1 MTDYMDEELVKNIR
15 KDFSILENQ
24 PNLVYFDNA
33 CSTLRLKQVIDAM
46 NEYYNEYPACA
57 DRSEHQLGARATKKV
72 DEARATVADFI
83 GGKKDEIIFTRNST
97 EGINLV
103 AHSLGL
109 KAGDAVLTS
118 GKEHNSNLL
127 PWIVLA
133 GRGVKYH
140 ASVDLIA
147 DIEKYKPKLAATF
160 YTSNLDGETQP
171 IKEMIKIAHKNGS
184 MVLVD
189 AAQAA
194 GHKKIN
200 VRDLDCDFLAFSG
213 HKMLGPSGTGVL
225 YGKKK
230 ILENMA
236 PFMLGGGTVSSSTY
250 DSFQLLPVPERF
262 EAGLQNY
269 AGIIGLAEA
278 VKYLEKVGF
287 ENIAAQE
294 KQLNT
299 IITQGLMKIPSIKIL
314 GPRDPAERG
323 GIISFYTNK
332 LPSHQLM
339 LLLDKAGIAVR
350 SGQFCVH
357 SWFNANGVKD
367 AVRAS
372 VYFYN
377 TEEEAKKFVEE
388 MKKISKIF

>member
-1 MTDYMDEELVKNIR
+1 MFDAKKIR
-15 KDFSILENQ
+15 EDFVILNRADA
-24 PNLVYFDNA
+24 PVYFDNA
-33 CSTLRLKQVIDAM
+33 CSALRPKQVIAAVD
-46 NEYYNEYPACA
+46 EYYNEYPACA
-57 DRSEHQLGARATKKV
+57 DRSEHQLGAMATKKV
-72 DEARATVADFI
+72 DEARNVVADFI
-83 GGKKDEIIFTRNST
+83 GAKKEEIIFTRNTT

-103 AHSLGL
+103 AYSLGL
-109 KAGDAVLTS
+109 KAGDVVLTS

-127 PWIVLA
+127 PWIALA
-133 GRGVKYH
+133 GRGVKH
-140 ASVDLIA
+140 QTSINLAA
-147 DIEKYKPKLAATF
+147 DIEKYKPKLVATF
-160 YTSNLDGETQP
+160 YTSNLDGETLP
-171 IKEMIKIAHKNGS
+171 IKEMAKLAHKNGS

-189 AAQAA
+189 AAQTA

-213 HKMLGPSGTGVL
+213 HKMMGPSGMGVL

-230 ILENMA
+230 LLENMA

-250 DSFQLLPVPERF
+250 NSFQLLPVPERF

-278 VKYLEKVGF
+278 IKYLEKIGF
-287 ENIAAQE
+287 ENIQAQE
-294 KQLNT
+294 KRLNT
-299 IITQGLMKIPSIKIL
+299 IITQGLLAIPSIKIL
-314 GPRDPAERG
+314 GPQDPAERG
-323 GIISFYTNK
+323 GIISFYTDK
-332 LPSHQLM
+332 LSSHQIM

-357 SWFNANGVKD
+357 SWFHANGIKD

-377 TEEEAKKFVEE
+377 TEEEAERFVAE

>member
-1 MTDYMDEELVKNIR
+1 MENIEKIR
-15 KDFSILENQ
+15 KDFSILNRADA
-24 PNLVYFDNA
+24 PIYFDNA
-33 CSTLRLKQVIDAM
+33 CSTLRPKQVVEMMD
-46 NEYYNEYPACA
+46 EYYNEYPACA
-57 DRSEHQLGARATKKV
+57 DRSEHRLGAMATKKV
-72 DEARATVADFI
+72 NEARVVVADFV
-83 GGKKDEIIFTRNST
+83 GAKKDEIIFMRNTT

-103 AHSLGL
+103 AHSLL
-109 KAGDAVLTS
+109 KSGDAVLTS

-127 PWIVLA
+127 PWIA
-133 GRGVKYH
+133 KGGVRHEIISDFEKQLK
-140 ASVDLIA
+140 DL
-147 DIEKYKPKLAATF
+147 KPKIVALF
-160 YTSNLDGETQP
+160 YTSNLDGETQSV
-171 IKEMIKIAHKNGS
+171 KEMIKLAHKNGS

-194 GHKKIN
+194 GHRKIN
-200 VRDLDCDFLAFSG
+200 VRDLDCDFIAFSG
-213 HKMLGPSGTGVL
+213 HKMLGPSGTGIL

-230 ILENMA
+230 LLDNMA
-236 PFMLGGGTVSSSTY
+236 PFMLGGGTVESSTY
-250 DSFQLLPVPERF
+250 DFFKLLPVPERF

-278 VKYLEKVGF
+278 VKYLENVGF
-287 ENIAAQE
+287 ENIETQE
-294 KQLNT
+294 KKLNT
-299 IITQGLMKIPSIKIL
+299 IITAGLLQIPSIKIL
-314 GPRDPAERG
+314 GPQEPAERS
-323 GIISFYTNK
+323 GIISFYTDK

-357 SWFNANGVKD
+357 SWFHANGVKD

-377 TEEEAKKFVEE
+377 TETEAEKFVEE

>member
-1 MTDYMDEELVKNIR
+1 MDKNNR
-15 KDFSILENQ
+15 NDFALLNR
-24 PNLVYFDNA
+24 PDAPVYFDNA
-33 CSTLRLKQVIDAM
+33 CSTLRPRQVVEAM

-57 DRSEHQLGARATKKV
+57 DRSEHRLGAMATKKV
-72 DEARATVADFI
+72 EEARHIVANFI
-83 GGKKDEIIFTRNST
+83 VAKHDEIIFTRNTT

-103 AHSLGL
+103 AHTIGL
-109 KAGDAVLTS
+109 KHNDMVLTS

-127 PWIVLA
+127 PWLGCKHEIISNFEEQL
-133 GRGVKYH
+133 K
-140 ASVDLIA
+140 SL
-147 DIEKYKPKLAATF
+147 KPKIVALY

-171 IKEMIKIAHKNGS
+171 VKEMVKIAHKYEAL
-184 MVLVD
+184 VLVD

-194 GHKKIN
+194 GHRKIN

-213 HKMLGPSGTGVL
+213 HKMLGPSGIGIL

-230 ILENMA
+230 LLENLS

-250 DSFQLLPVPERF
+250 ESFELLPPPECF

-269 AGIIGLAEA
+269 AGIIGLAKA
-278 VKYLEKVGF
+278 IKYLEKVGF
-287 ENIAAQE
+287 ENTEQQE
-294 KQLNT
+294 RRLNT
-299 IITQGLMKIPSIKIL
+299 IITQGLLQIPSIKIL
-314 GPRDPAERG
+314 GPQEPEARG
-323 GIISFYTNK
+323 GIISFYTDK
-332 LPSHQLM
+332 LPSHQIM
-339 LLLDKAGIAVR
+339 LLLDEVGIAVR

-357 SWFNANGVKD
+357 SWFNASGIKD

-377 TEEEAKKFVEE
+377 TEEEAEKFVEE